1 MSHGERDFL
10 MGSSS
15 RHDVL
20 MAPDDAA
27 SIGVREGEAIRL
39 RSEVGEWVGVARLAP
54 MKRRHL
60 QAYWP
65 ETNVLIPR
73 RFDPVSGEPD
83 YNTMVSAEA
92 VGPPGATT
100 PLPVE
105 ETAKP
110 VRASEPQPVMARAR
124 TRQGR

>member
-1 MSHGERDFL
+1 
-10 MGSSS
+10 
-15 RHDVL
+15 
-20 MAPDDAA
+20 
-27 SIGVREGEAIRL
+27 
-39 RSEVGEWVGVARLAP
+39 
-54 MKRRHL
+54 MKPRHL

-83 YNTMVSAEA
+83 YNVMVVAEA
-92 VGPPGATT
+92 AGPPGATT

-105 ETAKP
+105 EAARS

-124 TRQGR
+124 TTRDG